1 MNQFCV
7 IWIVENVLSVAEF
20 IWGGGWWT
28 GAIILFE
35 TLSPIV
41 RRLAGAKVSWN
52 TQEHRSGARK
62 FKRGAFQL
70 QNYWISQPELTFLG
84 PAAFD
89 VVIR

>member
-52 TQEHRSGARK
+52 TQERFPGPGNLSVEHSSCKIIGFHSQNLRSWA
-62 FKRGAFQL
+62 Q
-70 QNYWISQPELTFLG
+70 QPLM
-84 PAAFD
+84 
-89 VVIR
+89 